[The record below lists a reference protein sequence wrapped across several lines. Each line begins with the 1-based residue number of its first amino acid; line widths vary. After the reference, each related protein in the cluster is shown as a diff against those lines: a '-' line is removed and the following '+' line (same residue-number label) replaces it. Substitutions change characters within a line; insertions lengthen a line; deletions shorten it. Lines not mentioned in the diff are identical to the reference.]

1 MEMQTK
7 ICILFAIAICNFQLY
22 SQKVN
27 TSNLKKSIYL
37 KHAKIYLFEKIEKIP
52 EKN

>member
-7 ICILFAIAICNFQLY
+7 ICILFAIAIYNFQLY

-27 TSNLKKSIYL
+27 TLAI
-37 KHAKIYLFEKIEKIP
+37 
-52 EKN
+52 